1 MKKIKTLSKPIGEI
15 AREFRKEVLGWT
27 QKRLAENIGL
37 TFQDIG
43 RFERGEITSGRI
55 MLWLMINGMNRYIEQ
70 YIEDKYIPTY

>member
-15 AREFRKEVLGWT
+15 AREYRKEVLGLT
-27 QKRLAENIGL
+27 QRRLAEKIGL

-55 MLWLMINGMNRYIEQ
+55 MLWLMINGMNKYIEE
-70 YIEDKYIPTY
+70 YIEDKYLPTY